1 MKTVNIK
8 GKEYVE
14 VNERIKHFRT
24 NYKEWSISTNL
35 EDLSEK
41 RCVIKA
47 TVCDENDRVR
57 STGIAYEIEGSSF
70 INNTSFIENCETS
83 AIGRALGNLGIG
95 IDTSVASYDEVAN
108 AIKQQNTKKVLSSDK
123 FNAMLK
129 AINEGKSNIVKSK
142 ITDYILSEQQQKV
155 LNASLGQKDM
165 TYKPSINN

>member
-24 NYKEWSISTNL
+24 NYKEWSIDTNFL
-35 EDLSEK
+35 ELTDK

-47 TVCDENDRVR
+47 TVCDKNNRVR

-70 INNTSFIENCETS
+70 INKTSFIENCETS

-95 IDTSVASYDEVAN
+95 IDTSIASYDEVAN
-108 AIKQQNTKKVLSSDK
+108 AIKQQNTKKVLSNEK

-129 AINEGKSNIVKSK
+129 AANEGKIDLVKSK
-142 ITDYILSEQQQKV
+142 MKDYIISENQENI
-155 LNASLGQKDM
+155 LNK
-165 TYKPSINN
+165 SINNNK